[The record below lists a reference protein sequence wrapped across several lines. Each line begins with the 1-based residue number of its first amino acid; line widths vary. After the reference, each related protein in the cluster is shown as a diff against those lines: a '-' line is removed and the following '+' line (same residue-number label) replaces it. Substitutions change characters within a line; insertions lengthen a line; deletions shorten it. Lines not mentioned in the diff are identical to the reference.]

1 MRFRVALLA
10 LLLSAGVAVGD
21 PGGWHGGP
29 SRPDLALTLPTTLNT
44 TLLPPMA
51 GQAMSLVF
59 DGLYEL
65 VAISADTVGFVSTFS
80 YAIWAKNEAAPAIS
94 SDGLIAVRQSGS
106 AQNIFSFGFANASD
120 VHIVMSIANNT
131 PSTRQFRQ
139 WSNAIADD
147 NWHFYVITWDGAG
160 SVDSLELYVD
170 SVNLTVDLGGIDS
183 DDTGIIDS
191 SRLVVVGGTSTGAA
205 RFNGPVYYA
214 AIWSTELLQAEI
226 DSIYNGGAPIT
237 TDLQTAFGSYT
248 SAGSLLHW
256 YRVGL
261 GTTEAEFGTD
271 HVGTLDLETAVRV
284 LDETDLTTD
293 IPQ

>member
-1 MRFRVALLA
+1 MRFRVVLLA
-10 LLLSAGVAVGD
+10 LLLSAGVALGD

-29 SRPDLALTLPTTLNT
+29 AKRDLALTLPTTLNP
-44 TLLPPMA
+44 TLLAPMS

-59 DGLYEL
+59 DGLFEL

-80 YAIWAKNEAAPAIS
+80 YAIWAKNTAAPAVS
-94 SDGLIAVRQSGS
+94 SDGLIAVRQSAS
-106 AQNIFSFGFANASD
+106 AQNNFNLGFANASD
-120 VHIVMSIANNT
+120 VHITMTVANNT
-131 PSTRQFRQ
+131 PATRQFRQ
-139 WSNAIADD
+139 WSDAIADD
-147 NWHFYVITWDGAG
+147 EWHFYVITWDGAG

-170 SVNLTVDLGGIDS
+170 SVNDTVDVGGIDS

-191 SRLVVVGGTSTGAA
+191 TRLVVVGGTSSGAA
-205 RFNGPVYYA
+205 RFNGPIYYA

-226 DSIYNGGAPIT
+226 DSLYNGGAPIT
-237 TDLQTAFGSYT
+237 TDLKTAFGSYT
-248 SAGSLLHW
+248 SAATLLHW

-271 HVGTLDLETAVRV
+271 HVGTLDLHTATRV